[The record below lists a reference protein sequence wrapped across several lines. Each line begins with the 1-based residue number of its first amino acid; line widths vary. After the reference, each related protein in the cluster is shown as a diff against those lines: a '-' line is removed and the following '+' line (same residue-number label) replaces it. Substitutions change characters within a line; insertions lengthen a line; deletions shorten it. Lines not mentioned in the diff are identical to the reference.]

1 MPFRT
6 ADNISLAKTNIC
18 VILIRVTENDKG
30 QVTRVGYTG
39 INLENVKMSNRS
51 AILKLLNDHG
61 AMSRKDI
68 ALTLGLTP
76 ATVTLICTELLSGGI
91 LCERGEVDEEKR
103 AGRKKVLID
112 INYQC
117 RYVLAISIE
126 AAETTVSVCD
136 LKGNRCG
143 MRRLPTDGGRAP
155 EEFLKKVADEGK
167 ALMWESGTGKD
178 QILGV
183 GVSVPGI
190 VRRRTGLSH
199 HAYRIWKE
207 PVEVGKLLEQHF
219 PYPVIVENNVK
230 AFAEGELVYGSG
242 RERENL
248 LFIKWGPGVGSAIII
263 RNEIYDSEN
272 SKSAEIGHFIVEK
285 NGKQCRCGR
294 RGCLETRVSTH
305 AIAEQVRSACTAETM
320 PVLYELVEGKTECI
334 EARNIS
340 WWIGTKDGGLE
351 RILDEILE
359 QMARTAVNTITLL
372 APDQV
377 IIYGYMF
384 DLPRLE
390 QRFLKLCGE
399 YDPAY
404 GGEYIQKSRLGE
416 QIEYIGPLAVVMNE
430 RFLRAGTVDRG

>member
-1 MPFRT
+1 M
-6 ADNISLAKTNIC
+6 
-18 VILIRVTENDKG
+18 
-30 QVTRVGYTG
+30 GYIG
-39 INLENVKMSNRS
+39 INLENVKVSNRS
-51 AILKLLNDHG
+51 AILKLLNDQG

-68 ALTLGLTP
+68 ALALGLTP

-91 LCERGEVDEEKR
+91 LCERGEVDEARR

-117 RYVLAISIE
+117 RYVLAVSIE

-136 LKGNRCG
+136 LKGNRCA
-143 MRRLPTDGGRAP
+143 MRKLPTDGSRKP
-155 EEFLKKVADEGK
+155 EEFLKNIADEGK
-167 ALMWESGTGKD
+167 ALMWESGIGKD
-178 QILGV
+178 QVLGV

-199 HAYRIWKE
+199 HAYRIWQE
-207 PVEVGKLLEQHF
+207 PVEVGKIVGEHF

-272 SKSAEIGHFIVEK
+272 SKSAEIGHYIVEK

-305 AIAEQVRSACTAETM
+305 AIAEQVRCACTAEHM
-320 PVLYELVEGKTECI
+320 PALYELVEGKTERI

-340 WWIGTKDGGLE
+340 WWMQAQDPGLE
-351 RILDEILE
+351 EILDEILE

-384 DLPRLE
+384 DLPGFQE
-390 QRFLKLCGE
+390 RFIKLCRE

-404 GGEYIQKSRLGE
+404 GGEYISKSRLGDR
-416 QIEYIGPLAVVMNE
+416 IEYIGPLAVVMNE
-430 RFLRAGTVDRG
+430 RFLRAGSVERG

>member
-1 MPFRT
+1 M
-6 ADNISLAKTNIC
+6 
-18 VILIRVTENDKG
+18 
-30 QVTRVGYTG
+30 GYIG
-39 INLENVKMSNRS
+39 INLENVKVSNRS
-51 AILKLLNDHG
+51 AILKLLNDQG

-136 LKGNRCG
+136 LKGNRCAS
-143 MRRLPTDGGRAP
+143 RKLPTDGNRKP
-155 EEFLKKVADEGK
+155 QEFLKNIADESK
-167 ALMWESGTGKD
+167 ALMWESGIGKER
-178 QILGV
+178 ILGV
-183 GVSVPGI
+183 GVSVPGV

-199 HAYRIWKE
+199 HAYRIWNE
-207 PVEVGKLLEQHF
+207 PVEVGAILGQHF
-219 PYPVIVENNVK
+219 SYPVIVENNVK

-263 RNEIYDSEN
+263 RNQIYDSEN
-272 SKSAEIGHFIVEK
+272 SKSAEIGHYIVEK
-285 NGKQCRCGR
+285 DGKLCRCGR

-305 AIAEQVRSACTAETM
+305 AIADQVRSACTAETM
-320 PVLYELVEGKTECI
+320 PVLYELVEGRTERI

-340 WWIGTKDGGLE
+340 WWVQAEDAGLA
-351 RILDEILE
+351 RILEEIVE
-359 QMARTAVNTITLL
+359 QMARTVVNTITLL

-384 DLPRLE
+384 DLPKFE
-390 QRFLKLCGE
+390 KRFLELCRE

-404 GGEYIQKSRLGE
+404 GGDYIQKSRLGE

-430 RFLRAGTVDRG
+430 RFLRAGTVEHSVK